1 MNMNK
6 QLKYSSRSSRYTTI
20 QTSSLMILPVENN
33 KMIDTKNIIEIDET
47 CWEDMIDLAEH
58 YYYHKTNKNTSFS
71 NKNFGDRVIMFL
83 CQCWH
88 DEVSPDRYL
97 LRLKK

>member
-1 MNMNK
+1 
-6 QLKYSSRSSRYTTI
+6 
-20 QTSSLMILPVENN
+20 
-33 KMIDTKNIIEIDET
+33 
-47 CWEDMIDLAEH
+47 MIDLAEH